1 MRYTK
6 ILWEMRKKGSC
17 ESENR
22 KIVGIMK
29 KTAVILLL
37 ASLVIFLCACGNTY
51 KIKVVGGED
60 LLISCPKSAVAGKT
74 VTVETKDVT
83 DGWVEVT
90 ASGAEVKAVQ
100 GDLFQFVMP
109 KQNVDIRILFVGD
122 DLS

>member
-17 ESENR
+17 KSENR

-37 ASLVIFLCACGNTY
+37 ASF
-51 KIKVVGGED
+51 GGED
-60 LLISCPKSAVAGKT
+60 LLISCPKSAVAGET

-109 KQNVDIRILFVGD
+109 KQNVDVRVLFVGD
-122 DLS
+122 KLS